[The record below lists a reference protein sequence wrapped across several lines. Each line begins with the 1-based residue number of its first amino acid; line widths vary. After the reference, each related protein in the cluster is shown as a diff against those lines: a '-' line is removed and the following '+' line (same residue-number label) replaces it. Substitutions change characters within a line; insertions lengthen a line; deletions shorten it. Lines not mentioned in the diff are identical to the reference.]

1 MALSGRFWGQTRD
14 QLLAP
19 PIDLE
24 SQGEILMTPRFTS
37 ALIFALASSTAL
49 LASPAFAADAADTK
63 APKAASPDSPDA
75 PDPDAPGA
83 PIPDDTAGTE
93 AKEKAPNKDSALVAD
108 AEAGSSPVE
117 LPGKT
122 YYGVG
127 LRYRA
132 VIVPKF
138 MINLFG
144 DGGKTVLAHGI
155 GPEFTIR
162 KNAFEY
168 NFSAWFASYAMDP
181 TPFKG
186 KSDGADAWEIVES
199 KIKILYLTADF
210 MWSQDLAPEFAF
222 NYGVGAGFGFVW
234 GDLRRT
240 QAYPGAGAN
249 DSTGAGYLP
258 CSAQFTPNNQFC
270 GNDNNHYGNYTEPSW
285 ANGGSKP
292 VIFPWLTLQ
301 TGLSWKPHRNFIGR
315 LDAGFGTSGFFLG
328 LGADY
333 GL

>member
-1 MALSGRFWGQTRD
+1 
-14 QLLAP
+14 
-19 PIDLE
+19 
-24 SQGEILMTPRFTS
+24 MTPRFTS
-37 ALIFALASSTAL
+37 VLVLAFASCAMLLSPSAL
-49 LASPAFAADAADTK
+49 AADAEPK
-63 APKAASPDSPDA
+63 PKPKAAPAAADKPAADKPAADKADA
-75 PDPDAPGA
+75 DEPA
-83 PIPDDTAGTE
+83 DTAGMSPSE
-93 AKEKAPNKDSALVAD
+93 AAELKEAEEAAPKNKDASLVAD
-108 AEAGSSPVE
+108 AEAGSSAVE

-122 YYGVG
+122 YYAVG

-132 VIVPKF
+132 IIVPKF

-144 DGGKTVLAHGI
+144 DGGKTVVAQGF

-168 NFSAWFASYAMDP
+168 NLSAWFASYAMDQ
-181 TPFKG
+181 TPFKA
-186 KSDGADAWEIVES
+186 KSDGADAWELVES

-210 MWSQDLAPEFAF
+210 MWSQDIAPEFAF

-234 GDLRRT
+234 GDLKRT

-249 DSTGAGYLP
+249 SSTGAGYKP
-258 CSAQFTPNNQFC
+258 CIAPGNPDAGFC
-270 GNDNNHYGNYTEPSW
+270 GTDNDHYGGYTEPSW

-301 TGLSWKPHRNFIGR
+301 TGLRYKPHRNFIAR

>member
-1 MALSGRFWGQTRD
+1 
-14 QLLAP
+14 
-19 PIDLE
+19 
-24 SQGEILMTPRFTS
+24 MTPRFTS
-37 ALIFALASSTAL
+37 ALILALASSATL
-49 LASPAFAADAADTK
+49 LGSPAHAADAKAD
-63 APKAASPDSPDA
+63 APKAEAKPDSPDA
-75 PDPDAPGA
+75 PDPDAPGTPA
-83 PIPDDTAGTE
+83 PAADEAAGT
-93 AKEKAPNKDSALVAD
+93 ADKEKAPAADSSLVAD
-108 AEAGSSPVE
+108 AEAGGSPVE

-122 YYGVG
+122 YYAVG

-186 KSDGADAWEIVES
+186 KSDGVDAWEIVES
-199 KIKILYLTADF
+199 KITVLYLTADF

-234 GDLRRT
+234 GDLKQT

-258 CSAQFTPNNQFC
+258 CTAKFTPNAQFC
-270 GNDNNHYGNYTEPSW
+270 GNDNDHYAGFTQPSW
-285 ANGGSKP
+285 ASGGSKP
-292 VIFPWLTLQ
+292 VIFPWLALQ
-301 TGLSWKPHRNFIGR
+301 TGLRWKPHRNFIGR

>member
-1 MALSGRFWGQTRD
+1 LLALCHGTIAALSRRD
-14 QLLAP
+14 
-19 PIDLE
+19 
-24 SQGEILMTPRFTS
+24 LMTPRFIPVLTLAFACS
-37 ALIFALASSTAL
+37 ATL
-49 LASPAFAADAADTK
+49 LASTTPVLAAPKSDTAAPKADDTAEPKAADDADAKPDADAAPADDQ
-63 APKAASPDSPDA
+63 ADA
-75 PDPDAPGA
+75 PAKPASKDA
-83 PIPDDTAGTE
+83 T
-93 AKEKAPNKDSALVAD
+93 LVAD

-138 MINLFG
+138 MMNLFG
-144 DGGKTVLAHGI
+144 DGGRTVLANGI

-168 NFSAWFASYAMDP
+168 GLSAWYASYAMDP
-181 TPFKG
+181 TPFKS
-186 KSDGADAWEIVES
+186 KSDPATAWELVS
-199 KIKILYLTADF
+199 SQIKVLYLTADF
-210 MWSQDLAPEFAF
+210 VWSHDLAPEFAF
-222 NYGVGAGFGFVW
+222 NYGLGAGFGFVW
-234 GDLRRT
+234 GDLTRT
-240 QAYPGAGAN
+240 QAYPGPGAN
-249 DSTGAGYLP
+249 DSTGAGYLACP
-258 CSAQFTPNNQFC
+258 GVGFSANC
-270 GNDNNHYGNYTEPSW
+270 AAGKHYGYQEPNW

-292 VIFPWLTLQ
+292 VVFPWLVAQ
-301 TGLSWKPHRNFIGR
+301 TGLRWKPHRNFIAR

>member
-1 MALSGRFWGQTRD
+1 MALSAR
-14 QLLAP
+14 L
-19 PIDLE
+19 
-24 SQGEILMTPRFTS
+24 QGEIPMTPRFIPVLILAFAGS
-37 ALIFALASSTAL
+37 ATL
-49 LASPAFAADAADTK
+49 LALTSPAAAAPKTAAPVPKADPAAAPKADESPAAAPKADDAADK
-63 APKAASPDSPDA
+63 PADA
-75 PDPDAPGA
+75 
-83 PIPDDTAGTE
+83 DTAGDDAA
-93 AKEKAPNKDSALVAD
+93 AKAAPKDSTLVAD

-117 LPGKT
+117 LPGQT

-138 MINLFG
+138 MENLFG
-144 DGGKTVLAHGI
+144 DGGRTVVANGF

-168 NFSAWFASYAMDP
+168 DLSAWYASYAMDP
-181 TPFKG
+181 TPFKS
-186 KSDGADAWEIVES
+186 KTDAADAWELVES
-199 KIKILYLTADF
+199 QIKVLYLTADF
-210 MWSQDLAPEFAF
+210 LWSHDLAPEFAF

-234 GDLRRT
+234 GDLIRQ
-240 QAYPGAGAN
+240 QAYPGPGAN
-249 DSTGAGYLP
+249 DSTGAGYVA
-258 CSAQFTPNNQFC
+258 CSGPNDPRDTRGYC
-270 GNDNNHYGNYTEPSW
+270 APDKHYGYKEPSW

-292 VIFPWLTLQ
+292 IVFPWLVLQ
-301 TGLSWKPHRNFIGR
+301 TGLRYKPHRNFIAR